1 MEYPVPSGQLLPQGH
16 PQQPPLSS
24 QNHVRPVTERQ
35 SFNDYS
41 QPLPLHSYDQGS
53 YLTSQ
58 WVQPYGN
65 TAMFYQGCFTPDQ
78 ISLSI
83 GQNPATAVI
92 QSHQLQIADG
102 TNNVPAQSMAPPP
115 KPRKRKAPTLRR
127 DKWEPVK
134 ARVIE
139 LHISQKLPLPE
150 VQKIVEEEFKSSGF
164 RAE

>member
-16 PQQPPLSS
+16 PQQPPLYS
-24 QNHVRPVTERQ
+24 QHHVQPATERQ

-58 WVQPYGN
+58 WVQPYSN
-65 TAMFYQGCFTPDQ
+65 TAMFCQGPGQ

-83 GQNPATAVI
+83 GQNPAPAVI
-92 QSHQLQIADG
+92 QSHQPQIADG
-102 TNNVPAQSMAPPP
+102 TNCVPVQPMAPPP
-115 KPRKRKAPTLRR
+115 KPRKRKARTLRR
-127 DKWEPVK
+127 DEWEPVK

-164 RAE
+164 RAG

>member
-1 MEYPVPSGQLLPQGH
+1 MEYLGQLLPQGY

-24 QNHVRPVTERQ
+24 QNHVQPATERQ
-35 SFNDYS
+35 PFNDYT
-41 QPLPLHSYDQGS
+41 PLLSLYSYDQGS

-58 WVQPYGN
+58 GVQPYGN
-65 TAMFYQGCFTPDQ
+65 TAMFYQRSFTPGQ

-102 TNNVPAQSMAPPP
+102 TNSVPVQPMAPPP

-134 ARVIE
+134 ARAIE

-150 VQKIVEEEFKSSGF
+150 VQKTVEEEFKSSGF
-164 RAE
+164 TAT